1 MPEHLEPP
9 PKIQRGRGRTRK
21 NLDQHRR
28 EEPAYSKKRG
38 RGRLQKH
45 LIADAD
51 SLSHE
56 DSNSV
61 DGEERAMSG
70 SSDEQEGV
78 KECLDKCR
86 WLEQLHRD
94 EIEVSYVRERE
105 RECAAS
111 FLLRC
116 VPVHTNPY
124 TIQIRL
130 FPRQCTAL
138 PLTSD
143 ECVGGH
149 NEHGE
154 FVVFNRPAPLCCLG
168 VVNDLQL
175 YMT

>member
-105 RECAAS
+105 SAQHRSCFGAYPCT
-111 FLLRC
+111 LI
-116 VPVHTNPY
+116 HTPY
-124 TIQIRL
+124 K
-130 FPRQCTAL
+130 
-138 PLTSD
+138 
-143 ECVGGH
+143 
-149 NEHGE
+149 
-154 FVVFNRPAPLCCLG
+154 FVCSRANAQHCH
-168 VVNDLQL
+168 
-175 YMT
+175 